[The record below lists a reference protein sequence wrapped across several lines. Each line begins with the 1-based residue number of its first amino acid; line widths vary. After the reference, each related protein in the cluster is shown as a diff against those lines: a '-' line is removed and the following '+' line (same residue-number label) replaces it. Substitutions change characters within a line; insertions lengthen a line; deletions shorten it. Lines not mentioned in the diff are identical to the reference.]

1 MKAHAQDTAA
11 AVAAPS
17 MAPTDVSPYEAVASA
32 LAAGTDASDVSPGG
46 HSTRQRSR
54 SISTTNK
61 GFVNTLAPIADTD
74 ENDDEDEDEDDSKK
88 KSKQATDDYKSPQ
101 KLSPLKHSATMS
113 MNLASAAFLDEGD
126 GPEEDEAAIE
136 NPFAVPRA
144 QQKKGSAQQESQDN
158 LMNFVATSMPLSKSL
173 LTSEIALHL
182 PESIRDASDATSLTN
197 NDNSNSPNKALNG
210 NNNEATAEGAL
221 TPPVEDI
228 NTLLS
233 QSQTLLSGF
242 ADHSVMRRPSLKSLQ
257 HQQQQ
262 QMQAM
267 HDVVLPPQSSHN
279 NSSNNLLAQHA
290 QQLQQQQ
297 QLPPQLQP
305 PTQPLQPPA
314 PKSVSFSQT
323 NLTIDSDNIIRRAT
337 ANQPIIIN
345 PLPVATTTAPLAIAT
360 SINNNNNNN
369 SGHHVTSPTH
379 HNSGNSTNNNTNN
392 NTSAQTI
399 IIPGQPDPS
408 SAGGLLLPGLPPTLG
423 GPSTANT
430 SSTAPLP
437 IQTPQ
442 PPQLG
447 TLALSSSVLQ
457 GSVHMEIAK
466 LAQKMGEKQSSMHQV
481 MSASA
486 SHRAHASLAHSATSS
501 MMAFSSNNSSANG
514 GNGNKGANQNMTL
527 QEQQLTEELTE
538 KAMVVIRRVLDKLNG
553 LDFQQH
559 QQQHPHPHPTGSSAS
574 SSTVAE
580 QVDRLIQEATSNEN
594 LSQSFFGWCPFW

>member
-1 MKAHAQDTAA
+1 M
-11 AVAAPS
+11 APS
-17 MAPTDVSPYEAVASA
+17 DVSPYEAVASA
-32 LAAGTDASDVSPGG
+32 LAAGSDASDVSPGG
-46 HSTRQRSR
+46 HGSRQRSR

-61 GFVNTLAPIADTD
+61 AGGFVNTLAPIADTD
-74 ENDDEDEDEDDSKK
+74 ENDDEEDEDEDDTKK
-88 KSKQATDDYKSPQ
+88 KAKKVADEYKSPQ

-113 MNLASAAFLDEGD
+113 MNLASAAFVDEGD
-126 GPEEDEAAIE
+126 APEEDDSAIE
-136 NPFAVPRA
+136 NPFAVPRV
-144 QQKKGSAQQESQDN
+144 QQKKGMMTAQQESQDN
-158 LMNFVATSMPLSKSL
+158 LLNFVATSMPLSKSL

-182 PESIRDASDATSLTN
+182 PESVRDASDAASVNN
-197 NDNSNSPNKALNG
+197 NDKRNSPNKARSGSNP
-210 NNNEATAEGAL
+210 ESTDVA
-221 TPPVEDI
+221 PVEDI

-279 NSSNNLLAQHA
+279 NSSNNLIAQHA
-290 QQLQQQQ
+290 QQQQQQQ

-345 PLPVATTTAPLAIAT
+345 PVPVATTTAPLAI
-360 SINNNNNNN
+360 NNNNNS

-379 HNSGNSTNNNTNN
+379 HNTGNSSNNNTNN
-392 NTSAQTI
+392 NTSAQSI

-423 GPSTANT
+423 GPSASHT
-430 SSTAPLP
+430 SSNTAPLP

-447 TLALSSSVLQ
+447 TLALSSSVIQ

-481 MSASA
+481 ISASA
-486 SHRAHASLAHSATSS
+486 SHRTHASLAHSATSS
-501 MMAFSSNNSSANG
+501 MMAFSSNNSSAKG
-514 GNGNKGANQNMTL
+514 GNANKGANPNMTL

-553 LDFQQH
+553 LDFQQ
-559 QQQHPHPHPTGSSAS
+559 QQVQHPHPQPHPTGSSAS
-574 SSTVAE
+574 SCSVAE